1 MGATNLQNGDE
12 ITYKKILMFISM
24 TMITSQ
30 KCRVINEN
38 LHIRG
43 TISVKSVATYL
54 WSQLTYDHKRRIS
67 LTWKVSHKLRQEK
80 WNPKLKFQTGRPPID
95 FIFKPVP
102 IYIYIHNV
110 INMILVSKMRKS
122 QTTVSI
128 YLINMSNFGGLRT
141 PIVWTGPSQNA
152 TPPAPHFWIGFPPEV
167 ALISVCNWSRSAE
180 QPRLVDPNG
189 GSASSFEFPRRSSIS
204 SNDNGAACLW
214 FV

>member
-102 IYIYIHNV
+102 IPCWTSYTKLVRIYYV
-110 INMILVSKMRKS
+110 SVYGKLSQSILSPTGS
-122 QTTVSI
+122 Q
-128 YLINMSNFGGLRT
+128 F
-141 PIVWTGPSQNA
+141 
-152 TPPAPHFWIGFPPEV
+152 PHSWMG
-167 ALISVCNWSRSAE
+167 SVKPTS
-180 QPRLVDPNG
+180 LVGNTNSG
-189 GSASSFEFPRRSSIS
+189 
-204 SNDNGAACLW
+204 
-214 FV
+214 

>member
-1 MGATNLQNGDE
+1 MYDSVRTLGL
-12 ITYKKILMFISM
+12 KIVSEMPYFRS
-24 TMITSQ
+24 
-30 KCRVINEN
+30 RVSRVADPNKTDIIWINM
-38 LHIRG
+38 
-43 TISVKSVATYL
+43 
-54 WSQLTYDHKRRIS
+54 
-67 LTWKVSHKLRQEK
+67 
-80 WNPKLKFQTGRPPID
+80 
-95 FIFKPVP
+95 
-102 IYIYIHNV
+102 IYIYTYNV

>member
-80 WNPKLKFQTGRPPID
+80 WNPKLKFQTGRPPVD

-102 IYIYIHNV
+102 IYIYTWSIWCSSFWT
-110 INMILVSKMRKS
+110 MIEFLWSLTKKIVKTNFFCHAKKS
-122 QTTVSI
+122 
-128 YLINMSNFGGLRT
+128 
-141 PIVWTGPSQNA
+141 WSQERLL
-152 TPPAPHFWIGFPPEV
+152 APHRFSASFSANWSSTAICRRVFPPSV
-167 ALISVCNWSRSAE
+167 VMWGSQRVVDGNCGCFLIETVLGW
-180 QPRLVDPNG
+180 
-189 GSASSFEFPRRSSIS
+189 
-204 SNDNGAACLW
+204 
-214 FV
+214 

>member
-1 MGATNLQNGDE
+1 
-12 ITYKKILMFISM
+12 MFISM

-102 IYIYIHNV
+102 IYIYIYITTDMTLNYRPMELQRSPTVPARACSADGTWCHESPCPPPRG
-110 INMILVSKMRKS
+110 IMEKMPNYEGVYSHGGTRKWMVCNGTS
-122 QTTVSI
+122 YKNAWS
-128 YLINMSNFGGLRT
+128 GGT
-141 PIVWTGPSQNA
+141 
-152 TPPAPHFWIGFPPEV
+152 PHFRKPPYGNIWNHIYFCPINHRCQ
-167 ALISVCNWSRSAE
+167 AWNIWN
-180 QPRLVDPNG
+180 
-189 GSASSFEFPRRSSIS
+189 IMI
-204 SNDNGAACLW
+204 
-214 FV
+214 

>member
-102 IYIYIHNV
+102 RKGLGQKGVRQARCGLGEALPPTGVVSSVTREALRGCGPGKVRVSHAGGWKPWARRAWV
-110 INMILVSKMRKS
+110 ACVASMRGCTSPRKRWRILSAAAGSRRWMAGRLS
-122 QTTVSI
+122 AQDCLAAS
-128 YLINMSNFGGLRT
+128 MSR
-141 PIVWTGPSQNA
+141 P
-152 TPPAPHFWIGFPPEV
+152 
-167 ALISVCNWSRSAE
+167 
-180 QPRLVDPNG
+180 
-189 GSASSFEFPRRSSIS
+189 
-204 SNDNGAACLW
+204 
-214 FV
+214 